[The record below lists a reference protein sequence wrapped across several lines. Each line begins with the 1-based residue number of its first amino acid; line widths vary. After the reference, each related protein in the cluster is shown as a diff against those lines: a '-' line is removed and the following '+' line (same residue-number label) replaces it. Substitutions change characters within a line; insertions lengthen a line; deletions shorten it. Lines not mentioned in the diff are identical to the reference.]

1 MWLSLFD
8 VVMLAAVTLK
18 LLAVFV
24 ILHHLATEPK
34 QGEVAVASASQVRR

>member
-24 ILHHLATEPK
+24 LLHHLTTEPK
-34 QGEVAVASASQVRR
+34 RGEVAIAYASQARR